1 MQRLLIA
8 LLIAISTA
16 AAAQDSTIYTDSK
29 SESTV
34 VTDGTMT
41 TTVISPPPSA
51 ISPNLT
57 NGSGD
62 ICTTGVSGAV
72 QTQILGI
79 SAGSTIRDVNCER
92 LKLSKTL
99 FDMGMKV
106 AAVSLM
112 CGDPR
117 VFEAMMNA
125 GTPCPIDGLIGDRAR
140 MAWEANP
147 PSWTDQGAMT
157 DSDKRKFTALGGIIL
172 LLGLLIGI

>member
-1 MQRLLIA
+1 MLKLLVA
-8 LLIAISTA
+8 LLIAVSTSVL
-16 AAAQDSTIYTDSK
+16 AQDNTIYTDST
-29 SESTV
+29 SDSTV
-34 VTDGTMT
+34 TTDGTMT

-79 SAGSTIRDVNCER
+79 SAGSAIRDVNCER

-112 CGDPR
+112 CGDQR
-117 VFEAMMNA
+117 VFQAMMNA
-125 GTPCPIDGLIGDRAR
+125 GTPCPIDGLIGDQAR

-147 PSWTDQGAMT
+147 PTAGDQGAM
-157 DSDKRKFTALGGIIL
+157 DERDKRNLTAVGGILL
-172 LLGLLIGI
+172 LLGLLVGI

>member
-1 MQRLLIA
+1 MLRLLVA

-16 AAAQDSTIYTDSK
+16 AAAQDSTIYTDSTTR
-29 SESTV
+29 STV
-34 VTDGTMT
+34 DTTGDMT

-112 CGDPR
+112 CGDER
-117 VFEAMMNA
+117 VFQAMMNA
-125 GTPCPIDGLIGDRAR
+125 GTPCPIDGLIGDEAK
-140 MAWEANP
+140 MAWQANP
-147 PSWTDQGAMT
+147 QAATEPEAMNER
-157 DSDKRKFTALGGIIL
+157 DKRNLTAVGGIVL

>member
-1 MQRLLIA
+1 MLRLLVA

-29 SESTV
+29 TDSTV
-34 VTDGTMT
+34 ITDGTMT

-112 CGDPR
+112 CGDER
-117 VFEAMMNA
+117 VFQAMMNA
-125 GTPCPIDGLIGDRAR
+125 GTPCPIDGLIGDEAK
-140 MAWEANP
+140 MAWQANP
-147 PSWTDQGAMT
+147 QAATEPEAMNER
-157 DSDKRKFTALGGIIL
+157 DKRNLTAIGGILL

>member
-1 MQRLLIA
+1 MLRLLVA

-29 SESTV
+29 TDSTV
-34 VTDGTMT
+34 ITDGTMT

-79 SAGSTIRDVNCER
+79 SAGATIRDVNCER

-112 CGDPR
+112 CGDAR
-117 VFEAMMNA
+117 VFQAMMNA
-125 GTPCPIDGLIGDRAR
+125 GTPCPIDGLIGDEAK
-140 MAWEANP
+140 MAWQANP
-147 PSWTDQGAMT
+147 QAAAEPEAMNER
-157 DSDKRKFTALGGIIL
+157 DKRNLTAIGGIVL

>member
-1 MQRLLIA
+1 MLRLFVA

-16 AAAQDSTIYTDSK
+16 AAAQDSTIYTDSTTR
-29 SESTV
+29 STV
-34 VTDGTMT
+34 DTTGDMT

-112 CGDPR
+112 CGDER
-117 VFEAMMNA
+117 VFQAMMNA
-125 GTPCPIDGLIGDRAR
+125 GTPCPIDGLIGDEAK
-140 MAWEANP
+140 MAWQANP
-147 PSWTDQGAMT
+147 QAATEPEAMNER
-157 DSDKRKFTALGGIIL
+157 DKRNLTAVGGIVL